1 MNDIKQ
7 ALAQA
12 LSKANGEWSEDAP
25 ATASKAPHR
34 FRVSNNVTQA
44 TFDFIKHHP
53 GTTSMDVTKALVQ
66 KGYKATSV
74 SSLIT
79 QMVRAQCVERRSN
92 NLFATKD
99 RFTPLKRVKPAVAPK
114 QEPRFI
120 DVVTYRG
127 EVSTPKTFDT
137 DALLGTLSVLQ
148 ARQLYDRL
156 KAVFGGV

>member
-25 ATASKAPHR
+25 ATASKAPHG

-44 TFDFIKHHP
+44 TFDFIKNHP
-53 GTTSMDVTKALVQ
+53 GIASVDATHALVQ

-79 QMVRAQCVERRSN
+79 QMVRSRCVERRGSG
-92 NLFATKD
+92 LFVIKD
-99 RFTPLKRVKPAVAPK
+99 RFIPLKRIKPAVAPK
-114 QEPRFI
+114 QKPSGI

-127 EVSTPKTFDT
+127 EVPTPKTFDT